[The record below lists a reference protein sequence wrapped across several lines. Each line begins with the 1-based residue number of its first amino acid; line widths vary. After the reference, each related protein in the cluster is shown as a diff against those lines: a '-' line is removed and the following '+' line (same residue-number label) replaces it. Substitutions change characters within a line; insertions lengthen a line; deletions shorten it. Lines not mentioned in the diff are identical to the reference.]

1 MDKLKKRGAV
11 VVAVEEAIE
20 VAEEEGREAAAYHRI
35 TVGRGPGHLGN
46 NNMW

>member
-1 MDKLKKRGAV
+1 V

-20 VAEEEGREAAAYHRI
+20 VAEEEGREAAAYHCT